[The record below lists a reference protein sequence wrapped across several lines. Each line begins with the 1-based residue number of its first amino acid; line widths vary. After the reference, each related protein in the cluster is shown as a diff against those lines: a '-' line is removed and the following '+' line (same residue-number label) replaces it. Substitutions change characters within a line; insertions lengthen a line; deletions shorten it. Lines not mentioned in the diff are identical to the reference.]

1 MSEEVSSY
9 ATIYT
14 WGYWGMLRCLSLGLS
29 LATFDC
35 IVTVPESGGHNL
47 VVTVSP
53 SPSSSQFVFKSL
65 ITNFQYLRV
74 KIPPLAVTS
83 AESNCEI
90 LTLFELKNKYHLS
103 ALWEGNHIKYIS
115 YIFNIILLHTN
126 VVSLFRVKVI
136 HFFLCRSSV
145 INMKYFRIYILLS
158 V

>member
-1 MSEEVSSY
+1 
-9 ATIYT
+9 
-14 WGYWGMLRCLSLGLS
+14 MLRCLCLDPS

-74 KIPPLAVTS
+74 KIPPLADTS

-103 ALWEGNHIKYIS
+103 ALWEGNHMKYIS
-115 YIFNIILLHTN
+115 YIFI
-126 VVSLFRVKVI
+126 
-136 HFFLCRSSV
+136 SSSITHECCFIV
-145 INMKYFRIYILLS
+145 QG
-158 V
+158 